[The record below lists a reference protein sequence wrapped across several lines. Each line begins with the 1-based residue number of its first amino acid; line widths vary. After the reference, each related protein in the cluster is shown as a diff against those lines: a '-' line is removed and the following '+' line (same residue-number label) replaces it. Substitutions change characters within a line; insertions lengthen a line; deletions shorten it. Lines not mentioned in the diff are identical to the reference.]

1 MVLVVASDPLNKI
14 RVSAKIMSLKLFGGG
29 HITIFVTV
37 FAIDNSVVN
46 NERTLTIY
54 VSQCSEMCGVRAGVV
69 SVSIG

>member
-1 MVLVVASDPLNKI
+1 MVVSDPLNEI
-14 RVSAKIMSLKLFGGG
+14 RVSAKIMSLKFFGGG
-29 HITIFVTV
+29 HVTIFVTV

-69 SVSIG
+69 NVSM

>member
-1 MVLVVASDPLNKI
+1 MVASDPLNEI
-14 RVSAKIMSLKLFGGG
+14 RISAKIMSLKFLAG

-54 VSQCSEMCGVRAGVV
+54 ISQCSEMCGVRAGVV